1 MWTSFVNLFLNLLLF
16 IYKIVGNFGLAIIIF
31 TVLIKLIT
39 HPLMQSQ
46 IKSSKAMAEL
56 QQDPE
61 YLEMMDKYKNDKEKL
76 AQEQMK
82 LYQKKGINPT
92 ASCLPTLIQLPI
104 IFALYQAVIAA
115 IVSTPLGMLDLI
127 KRVIPSWIKV
137 SEVFP
142 INPNFLWMN
151 LGMPERLYIGNFGL
165 PVLAIL
171 VLLTTI
177 LQTKLTQPET
187 PKDENGGGASA
198 AMMTGMMNIYMP
210 LLMGFMAYS
219 LASGLALYFLVS
231 NIFTICQYAVL
242 GTLHWENL
250 KFLEK
255 KKPAPKPQAKRRS
268 YSTNTPAK
276 KEGEASSTAG
286 KPETKSES
294 KPKASAS
301 KSDDDSAICSQ
312 KNDYR
317 EFKNHKK
324 PKKNKS

>member
-16 IYKIVGNFGLAIIIF
+16 IYKLVGNFGLAIIIF

-46 IKSSKAMAEL
+46 IKSSKAMSEL

-61 YLEMMDKYKNDKEKL
+61 YLEMMEKYKNDRERL

-92 ASCLPTLIQLPI
+92 ASCLPTFIQLPI

-115 IVSTPLGMLDLI
+115 IVSTPLGMMDLI

-151 LGMPERLYIGNFGL
+151 LGMPERLMIGNFGL

-177 LQTKLTQPET
+177 LQTKLTQPAT
-187 PKDENGGGASA
+187 PQDDKGGAGT

-210 LLMGFMAYS
+210 LLMDFMAYS

-250 KFLEK
+250 KFWEK

-268 YSTNTPAK
+268 YSTSTPAK
-276 KEGEASSTAG
+276 KEDDASSG
-286 KPETKSES
+286 KAEAKSES

-301 KSDDDSAICSQ
+301 KSDDDSAIFSQ
-312 KNDYR
+312 KIDYR

>member
-46 IKSSKAMAEL
+46 IKSSKAMTEL
-56 QQDPE
+56 QTDPE
-61 YLEMMDKYKNDKEKL
+61 YLEMMEKYKNDKERL

-82 LYQKKGINPT
+82 LYQKKGVNPT
-92 ASCLPTLIQLPI
+92 ASCLPTFIQLPI

-115 IVSTPLGMLDLI
+115 IVSTPLGMVDLI

-151 LGMPERLYIGNFGL
+151 LGMPERLYIGNVGI

-187 PKDENGGGASA
+187 PKDDKAGASA

-231 NIFTICQYAVL
+231 NIFTICQYAVM

-250 KFLEK
+250 KFWEK
-255 KKPAPKPQAKRRS
+255 KKPAPKTQVKRRS
-268 YSTNTPAK
+268 YSANTPAK
-276 KEGEASSTAG
+276 KDDEASSAE
-286 KPETKSES
+286 KPEVKSES
-294 KPKASAS
+294 KPKASSS
-301 KSDDDSAICSQ
+301 KSDDDSAIFSQ
-312 KNDYR
+312 KIDYR

>member
-31 TVLIKLIT
+31 TVLIKLLT

-61 YLEMMDKYKNDKEKL
+61 YLEMMEKYKNDKERL

-82 LYQKKGINPT
+82 LYQKKGVNMT
-92 ASCLPTLIQLPI
+92 ASCLPTFIQLPI

-115 IVSTPLGMLDLI
+115 IVSTPLGMVDLI
-127 KRVIPSWIKV
+127 KRVIPGWIKV

-151 LGMPERLYIGNFGL
+151 LGMPERLMIGNFGL

-187 PKDENGGGASA
+187 PKSEDGSGASA
-198 AMMTGMMNIYMP
+198 AMMSGMMNIYMP

-250 KFLEK
+250 KFWEK
-255 KKPAPKPQAKRRS
+255 KKPAPKQQVKRRTS
-268 YSTNTPAK
+268 AAAPAK
-276 KEGEASSTAG
+276 KETAPQISE
-286 KPETKSES
+286 KSETKSES
-294 KPKASAS
+294 KSKASA
-301 KSDDDSAICSQ
+301 SDDDSAIFTQ
-312 KNDYR
+312 KIDYR

-324 PKKNKS
+324 PKKK

>member
-16 IYKIVGNFGLAIIIF
+16 IYKLVGNFGLAIIIF

-46 IKSSKAMAEL
+46 IKSSKAMSEL

-61 YLEMMDKYKNDKEKL
+61 YLEMMEKYKNDKERL

-92 ASCLPTLIQLPI
+92 ASCLPTFIQLPI

-115 IVSTPLGMLDLI
+115 IVSTPLGMMDLI

-151 LGMPERLYIGNFGL
+151 LGMPERLMIGNFGL

-177 LQTKLTQPET
+177 LQTKLTQPEA
-187 PKDENGGGASA
+187 PQDDKGGAGT

-250 KFLEK
+250 KFWEK
-255 KKPAPKPQAKRRS
+255 KQPAPKTQVKRRT
-268 YSTNTPAK
+268 YSSAAPAK
-276 KEGEASSTAG
+276 KETDASSSANTEA
-286 KPETKSES
+286 KSES

-301 KSDDDSAICSQ
+301 KSDDDSAIFSQ
-312 KNDYR
+312 KIDYR

>member
-16 IYKIVGNFGLAIIIF
+16 IYKIVGNFGVAIIIF
-31 TVLIKLIT
+31 TVLIKLLT
-39 HPLMQSQ
+39 HPLMQAQ
-46 IKSSKAMAEL
+46 IKSSKAMAEM
-56 QQDPE
+56 QKDPE
-61 YLEMMDKYKNDKEKL
+61 YLEMMEKYKNDKERL

-82 LYQKKGINPT
+82 MYQKMGVNPT
-92 ASCLPTLIQLPI
+92 ASCLPTMIQLPI
-104 IFALYQAVIAA
+104 IFALYQAIIAA
-115 IVSTPLGMLDLI
+115 IVSTPMGMVDLI

-151 LGMPERLYIGNFGL
+151 LGMPERLMIGNVGI

-171 VLLTTI
+171 VVLTTI

-187 PKDENGGGASA
+187 PKDDSGASA
-198 AMMTGMMNIYMP
+198 AMMSGMMNIYMP

-219 LASGLALYFLVS
+219 LASGLALYFLIS
-231 NIFTICQYAVL
+231 NIFTICQYAAL

-250 KFLEK
+250 KFWEK
-255 KKPAPKPQAKRRS
+255 KKPAPKPVKRS
-268 YSTNTPAK
+268 AAAPAK
-276 KEGEASSTAG
+276 KTETSSASA
-286 KPETKSES
+286 PEKSES

-301 KSDDDSAICSQ
+301 KTEDDDAVFSQ
-312 KNDYR
+312 KIDYR

-324 PKKNKS
+324 PKKQ

>member
-16 IYKIVGNFGLAIIIF
+16 IYKIVGNFGVAIIIF
-31 TVLIKLIT
+31 TVLIKLLT

-56 QQDPE
+56 QNDPD
-61 YLEMMDKYKNDKEKL
+61 YLYMMEKYKNDKERL

-82 LYQKKGINPT
+82 LYKEKGVNPT

-115 IVSTPLGMLDLI
+115 IVTTPMGMLDLI
-127 KRVIPSWIKV
+127 KRVFPNWIKI

-151 LGMPERLYIGNFGL
+151 LGLPERLNIGNFGL

-171 VLLTTI
+171 VVLTTI
-177 LQTKLTQPET
+177 LQTKLTQPAQPQGES
-187 PKDENGGGASA
+187 GAST

-219 LASGLALYFLVS
+219 LASGLALYFLIS
-231 NIFTICQYAVL
+231 NIFTICQYAAM

-250 KFLEK
+250 KFWEK
-255 KKPAPKPQAKRRS
+255 KKPAPKPTAKPRAAS
-268 YSTNTPAK
+268 APAK
-276 KEGEASSTAG
+276 KAESSDDAA
-286 KPETKSES
+286 KAES
-294 KPKASAS
+294 KPKASA
-301 KSDDDSAICSQ
+301 KADDDNAIFTQ
-312 KNDYR
+312 KIDYR

-324 PKKNKS
+324 PKKK

>member
-16 IYKIVGNFGLAIIIF
+16 IYKIVGNFGWAIIIF
-31 TVLIKLIT
+31 TVLIKLLT

-46 IKSSKAMAEL
+46 IKSSKAMSEL

-61 YLEMMDKYKNDKEKL
+61 YLEMMEKYKNDKERL

-82 LYQKKGINPT
+82 LYQKKGVNMT

-115 IVSTPLGMLDLI
+115 IVSTPLGMVDLI
-127 KRVIPSWIKV
+127 KRVIPGWIKV

-142 INPNFLWMN
+142 ITPNFLWMN
-151 LGMPERLYIGNFGL
+151 LGMPERLMIGNFGL

-187 PKDENGGGASA
+187 PKSDDGSGASA

-250 KFLEK
+250 KFWEK
-255 KKPAPKPQAKRRS
+255 KKPAPKQQVKRRAVS
-268 YSTNTPAK
+268 GTPAK
-276 KEGEASSTAG
+276 KEIADKSEA
-286 KPETKSES
+286 KSES
-294 KPKASAS
+294 KS
-301 KSDDDSAICSQ
+301 KPTSSSDDDSAIFSQ
-312 KNDYR
+312 KIDYR

-324 PKKNKS
+324 PKKK

>member
-16 IYKIVGNFGLAIIIF
+16 IYKIVGNFGVAIIIF
-31 TVLIKLIT
+31 TVLIKLLT

-46 IKSSKAMAEL
+46 IKSSKAMAEM

-61 YLEMMDKYKNDKEKL
+61 YLAMMEKYKNDKERL

-82 LYQKKGINPT
+82 IYKEKGVNPT
-92 ASCLPTLIQLPI
+92 ASCLPTMIQLPI

-115 IVSTPLGMLDLI
+115 IVTTPMGMLDLI
-127 KRVIPSWIKV
+127 KRVFPKWIQI

-151 LGMPERLYIGNFGL
+151 LGMPERLMVGNVGI

-171 VLLTTI
+171 VVLTTI
-177 LQTKLTQPET
+177 LQTRLTQPAQQEG
-187 PKDENGGGASA
+187 DGGATT

-219 LASGLALYFLVS
+219 LASGLALYFLIS
-231 NIFTICQYAVL
+231 NVFTIFQYAAL

-250 KFLEK
+250 KFWEK
-255 KKPAPKPQAKRRS
+255 KKPAPKSAVKKR
-268 YSTNTPAK
+268 PAAPAVSAPEK
-276 KEGEASSTAG
+276 KAESAAALA
-286 KPETKSES
+286 KSEKS
-294 KPKASAS
+294 SSS
-301 KSDDDSAICSQ
+301 KSDDDDAIFTQ
-312 KNDYR
+312 KIDYR

-324 PKKNKS
+324 PKKKQ

>member
-46 IKSSKAMAEL
+46 IKSSKAMTEL
-56 QQDPE
+56 QTDPE
-61 YLEMMDKYKNDKEKL
+61 YLEMMEKYKNDKERL

-82 LYQKKGINPT
+82 LYQKKGVNPT
-92 ASCLPTLIQLPI
+92 ASCLPTFIQLPI

-115 IVSTPLGMLDLI
+115 IVSTPLGMVDLI

-151 LGMPERLYIGNFGL
+151 LGMPERLYIGNVGI

-187 PKDENGGGASA
+187 PKDDKAGASA

-250 KFLEK
+250 KFWEK
-255 KKPAPKPQAKRRS
+255 KKPAPKSQAKRRS
-268 YSTNTPAK
+268 YSTTAPAK
-276 KEGEASSTAG
+276 KEDEAASAD
-286 KPETKSES
+286 KPAVKSES
-294 KPKASAS
+294 KPKASSS
-301 KSDDDSAICSQ
+301 KSDDDSAIFSQ
-312 KNDYR
+312 KIDYR

>member
-16 IYKIVGNFGLAIIIF
+16 IYKIVGNFGVAIIIF
-31 TVLIKLIT
+31 TILIKLLT
-39 HPLMQSQ
+39 HPLMKAQ
-46 IKSSKAMAEL
+46 IKSSKLMAEL
-56 QQDPE
+56 TTDPE
-61 YLEMMDKYKNDKEKL
+61 YLEMQENYKNDRERL

-82 LYQKKGINPT
+82 RYKKKGINPT
-92 ASCLPTLIQLPI
+92 ASCLPTFIQLPI

-115 IVSTPLGMLDLI
+115 IVSTPMGMLELT
-127 KRVIPSWIKV
+127 KRVIPSWIKI

-171 VLLTTI
+171 VVLTTV
-177 LQTKLTQPET
+177 LQTKLTQPPT
-187 PKDENGGGASA
+187 PQGEGGGSA

-231 NIFTICQYAVL
+231 NIFTIVQYAAL
-242 GTLHWENL
+242 GTLHPENL
-250 KFLEK
+250 KFWEK
-255 KKPAPKPQAKRRS
+255 KKPAPKQTVTAKRRPS
-268 YSTNTPAK
+268 SASTSSSSKSESSAPAK
-276 KEGEASSTAG
+276 AES
-286 KPETKSES
+286 S
-294 KPKASAS
+294 KPKASS
-301 KSDDDSAICSQ
+301 SSDDDNAIFTQ
-312 KNDYR
+312 KIDYR

-324 PKKNKS
+324 PKKNKNIG

>member
-16 IYKIVGNFGLAIIIF
+16 IYKLVGNFGWAIIIF
-31 TVLIKLIT
+31 TVLIKLLT

-46 IKSSKAMAEL
+46 IKSSKAMAEM
-56 QQDPE
+56 QKDPE
-61 YLEMMDKYKNDKEKL
+61 YLEMMEKYKNDKEKL

-82 LYQKKGINPT
+82 MYQKMGVNPT

-115 IVSTPLGMLDLI
+115 IVSTPMGMLDLI
-127 KRVIPSWIKV
+127 KRVIPGWIEI

-151 LGMPERLYIGNFGL
+151 LGMPERLMIGNFGL

-171 VLLTTI
+171 VVLTTI
-177 LQTKLTQPET
+177 LQTKLTQPDT
-187 PKDENGGGASA
+187 PKEGEGGAST
-198 AMMTGMMNIYMP
+198 AMMSGMMNIYMP

-219 LASGLALYFLVS
+219 LASGLALYFLIS

-250 KFLEK
+250 KFWEK
-255 KKPAPKPQAKRRS
+255 KKEAPKPVKRRAS
-268 YSTNTPAK
+268 AAPAK
-276 KEGEASSTAG
+276 KADTAESSSS
-286 KPETKSES
+286 KSES

-301 KSDDDSAICSQ
+301 KSEDDSAIFNQ
-312 KNDYR
+312 KIDYR

-324 PKKNKS
+324 PKKS

>member
-16 IYKIVGNFGLAIIIF
+16 IYKIVGNFGVAIIIF
-31 TVLIKLIT
+31 TILIKLLT
-39 HPLMQSQ
+39 HPLMKAQ
-46 IKSSKAMAEL
+46 IKSSKLMAEL
-56 QQDPE
+56 NTDPE
-61 YLEMMDKYKNDKEKL
+61 YLEMQEKYKNDRERL

-82 LYQKKGINPT
+82 IYKKKGINPT
-92 ASCLPTLIQLPI
+92 ASCLPTFIQLPI

-115 IVSTPLGMLDLI
+115 IVSTPMGMLELT
-127 KRVIPSWIKV
+127 KRVIPGWIKV

-171 VLLTTI
+171 VVLTTI
-177 LQTKLTQPET
+177 LQTKLTQPPT
-187 PKDENGGGASA
+187 PQGEGGGSA

-231 NIFTICQYAVL
+231 NIFTIVQYAAL
-242 GTLHWENL
+242 GTLHPENL
-250 KFLEK
+250 KFWEK
-255 KKPAPKPQAKRRS
+255 KKPAPVPATAKRRPAS
-268 YSTNTPAK
+268 SASSSAAKSESAAPAK
-276 KEGEASSTAG
+276 KI
-286 KPETKSES
+286 ES
-294 KPKASAS
+294 AKPKASA
-301 KSDDDSAICSQ
+301 KADDDNAIFTQ
-312 KNDYR
+312 KIDYR

-324 PKKNKS
+324 PKKNQDLGQK

>member
-16 IYKIVGNFGLAIIIF
+16 IYKLVGNFGLAIIIF

-46 IKSSKAMAEL
+46 IKSSKAMSEL

-61 YLEMMDKYKNDKEKL
+61 YQEMMEKYKNDKERL

-115 IVSTPLGMLDLI
+115 IVSTPLGMMDLI

-151 LGMPERLYIGNFGL
+151 LGMPERLMIGNFGL

-187 PKDENGGGASA
+187 PQDDKGGAGT

-250 KFLEK
+250 KFWEK

-268 YSTNTPAK
+268 YSTSTPVK
-276 KEGEASSTAG
+276 KEDDASSAG
-286 KPETKSES
+286 KSES
-294 KPKASAS
+294 KPKASAA
-301 KSDDDSAICSQ
+301 KSDDDSAIFSQ
-312 KNDYR
+312 KIDYR